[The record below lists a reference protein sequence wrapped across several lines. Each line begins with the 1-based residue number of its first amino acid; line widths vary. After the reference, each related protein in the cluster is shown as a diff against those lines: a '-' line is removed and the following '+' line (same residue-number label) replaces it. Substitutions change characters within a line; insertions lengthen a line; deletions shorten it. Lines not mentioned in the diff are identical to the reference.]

1 MKEYVRVKQL
11 AISII
16 PMLFL
21 LLLKG
26 QSFAQD
32 KKVEVEIKNYND
44 GSWYASPWIW
54 FAGAAVF
61 TLLLVAILR
70 DKSRNENA

>member
-1 MKEYVRVKQL
+1 MKGYARVKQF
-11 AISII
+11 ARSIFA
-16 PMLFL
+16 MLFL

-32 KKVEVEIKNYND
+32 KKVEVEIKTNNN

-70 DKSRNENA
+70 DKSRNKGA